1 MFEHKESMGHKAA
14 LKLLAEAEKE
24 TLPNV
29 LVKILAREKE

>member
-1 MFEHKESMGHKAA
+1 MFEHKEGEGHKAA

-29 LVKILAREKE
+29 LV